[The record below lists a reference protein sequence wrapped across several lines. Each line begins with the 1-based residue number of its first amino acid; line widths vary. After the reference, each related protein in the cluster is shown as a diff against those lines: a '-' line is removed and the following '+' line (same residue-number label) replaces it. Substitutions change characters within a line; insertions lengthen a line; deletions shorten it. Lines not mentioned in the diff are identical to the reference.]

1 MLLEVWTAS
10 LHTCSCEQ
18 ELLNS
23 YVDVSLPL
31 AKRRAELRDYGFE
44 CRCAKCEREAV
55 AEAAAGSSRP
65 PQLPASPAAPPPPQ
79 PQVRRPEPLPRSD
92 T

>member
-44 CRCAKCEREAV
+44 CRCAKREREA
-55 AEAAAGSSRP
+55 AADSSRP
-65 PQLPASPAAPPPPQ
+65 PPLPASPAAPPQ